1 MLRMRR
7 IGFVLRV
14 SRAMIMYYV
23 EISVNSTV
31 RQILP
36 EEVTG
41 DTSSAGIAGDADFPG
56 RIIPP
61 FPLALSTA
69 TINIFSFSNRG
80 RPGYHLIGDQFPQV
94 QQVQKRS
101 ARAIH

>member
-23 EISVNSTV
+23 EISVNSIV
-31 RQILP
+31 RQISS
-36 EEVTG
+36 EEG
-41 DTSSAGIAGDADFPG
+41 EGENTSSAGIEGDADFPG

-69 TINIFSFSNRG
+69 TINIFFHSATEGG
-80 RPGYHLIGDQFPQV
+80 RDTI
-94 QQVQKRS
+94 
-101 ARAIH
+101 